1 VAQPRI
7 LVADDQAANLL
18 IVAHALK
25 DEFEVCSTT
34 SGEELIERASAGD
47 VDLVLLD
54 VEMPG
59 LDGFEVCRRLKADS
73 RTAQIP
79 VIFLT
84 ARDAMSDEAL
94 GFDVGGVDYITKPI
108 RPAIIRA
115 RVRTHLELKHARD
128 LLEQLASVDAL
139 TGIANRRGFDTAV
152 DLEWRRAVRR
162 GSWVS
167 LAIADV
173 DDFKRFN
180 DAGGHLLGDSCL
192 RDLAASFNRIT
203 RRSGELAAR
212 YGGEEFALIFP
223 DLDPPLMQQAM
234 TVLLEG
240 VRALN
245 ITHPASR
252 SGPMVTVSVGAV
264 SVVPSLDRSILEA
277 LEMADR
283 LLYEAKESG
292 RNRCVHADLATSRKT
307 VITLDARRLG

>member
-1 VAQPRI
+1 VTRPLI

-34 SGEELIERASAGD
+34 SGEELLERAAAGD

-73 RTAQIP
+73 RTAKIP

-84 ARDAMSDEAL
+84 ARDALSDEAR
-94 GFDVGGVDYITKPI
+94 GFDVGGVDYIAKPI

-128 LLEQLASVDAL
+128 LLEQLASGDAL
-139 TGIANRRGFDTAV
+139 TGIANRRGFDTAL
-152 DLEWRRAVRR
+152 DLEWRRTLRR
-162 GSWVS
+162 RNWLS

-173 DDFKRFN
+173 DDFKLFN
-180 DAGGHLLGDSCL
+180 DAGGHLKGDACL
-192 RDLAASFNRIT
+192 RDLAAAFNQIT

-212 YGGEEFALIFP
+212 YGGEEFALIYP
-223 DLDPPLMQQAM
+223 DLDASHMQQAM
-234 TVLLEG
+234 NVLLEG
-240 VRALN
+240 VLALN
-245 ITHPASR
+245 IPHPASR
-252 SGPMVTVSVGAV
+252 CSPLVTVSVGAV
-264 SVVPSLDRSILEA
+264 SVVPSLDRSVLDVLER
-277 LEMADR
+277 ADR

-292 RNRCVHADLATSRKT
+292 RNRCVHVDLENDRKT
-307 VITLDARRLG
+307 VITIKG

>member
-1 VAQPRI
+1 MPQPRI

-25 DEFEVCSTT
+25 DEFEVCSMT
-34 SGEELIERASAGD
+34 SGEELIERAAAGD

-73 RTAQIP
+73 RTAKIP

-94 GFDVGGVDYITKPI
+94 GFDVGGVDYIAKPI

-162 GSWVS
+162 RSWVS

-180 DAGGHLLGDSCL
+180 DSGGHLRGDSCL

-223 DLDPPLMQQAM
+223 DLDPLLMQQAM

-245 ITHPASR
+245 ITHPSSR
-252 SGPMVTVSVGAV
+252 SSPMVTVSVGSI
-264 SVVPSLDRSILEA
+264 SVVPSLERSMLEA

-292 RNRCVHADLATSRKT
+292 RNRCVHVDLATGRKT
-307 VITLDARRLG
+307 VITMNAGS